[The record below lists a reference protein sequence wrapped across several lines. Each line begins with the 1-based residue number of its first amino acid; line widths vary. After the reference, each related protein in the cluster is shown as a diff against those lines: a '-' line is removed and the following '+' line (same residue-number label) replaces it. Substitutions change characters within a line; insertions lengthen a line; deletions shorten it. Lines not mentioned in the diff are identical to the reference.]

1 MKRFD
6 GQVVIVTGAGRG
18 IGLRIARAFGR
29 EGARLALL
37 DIDEAAVEKLAA
49 ELADGKV
56 DVLPLRTDVTV
67 GAEVRR
73 AVDAAVRRWQ
83 RVDVLVNNAGGFP
96 KIKATEDID
105 DDEWEQILRF
115 NLSSTFLCSKAVL
128 PIMKRQRSGR
138 IINMSSVVARGA
150 PVTVTSHYA
159 ASKAAILG
167 FTRHLAREVGADGI
181 TVNAVAPGTVAT
193 ERWKSLRTPEQIEKI
208 TASIPLRRPSE
219 PEEIA
224 EIVLY
229 LASEPAA
236 YITGA
241 TLDIN
246 GGLVM
251 L

>member
-1 MKRFD
+1 MDLTGKTAL
-6 GQVVIVTGAGRG
+6 VTGASRG
-18 IGLRIARAFGR
+18 IGPHLASAVARRGMNLVLTGR
-29 EGARLALL
+29 SGPELEAVAADQRKHGVRVVTVVADLL
-37 DIDEAAVEKLAA
+37 DDDA
-49 ELADGKV
+49 
-56 DVLPLRTDVTV
+56 RTLVI
-67 GAEVRR
+67 GATEREFGG
-73 AVDAAVRRWQ
+73 
-83 RVDVLVNNAGGFP
+83 VDVLVNNAGGFP

-105 DDEWEQILRF
+105 DEEWEQILRF

-167 FTRHLAREVGADGI
+167 FTRHLAREVGGDGI

-224 EIVLY
+224 EIVLF

-251 L
+251 Q

>member
-1 MKRFD
+1 MKQFE
-6 GQVVIVTGAGRG
+6 GQVVIVTGAARG

-29 EGARLALL
+29 EGARLGLL
-37 DIDEAAVEKLAA
+37 DIDGPAAETLAA
-49 ELADGKV
+49 ELGDGKV
-56 DVLPLRTDVTV
+56 ESLALKTDVTV

-73 AVDAAVRRWQ
+73 AVDTVARRWE

-96 KIKATEDID
+96 KIKATEEIG
-105 DDEWEQILRF
+105 DDEWDQIVRF

-128 PIMKRQRSGR
+128 PIMRRQRSGR
-138 IINMSSVVARGA
+138 IINMSSVVARSGA
-150 PVTVTSHYA
+150 VGVTSHYA
-159 ASKAAILG
+159 AAKAGILG
-167 FTRHLAREVGADGI
+167 FTRHLAREVGGDGI

-208 TASIPLRRPSE
+208 TANIPLGRPSE

-224 EIVLY
+224 EIVLF

>member
-1 MKRFD
+1 MKRFE

-29 EGARLALL
+29 EGARLGLL
-37 DIDEAAVEKLAA
+37 DIDAPAVEKLAA
-49 ELADGKV
+49 ELGDVKV
-56 DVLPLRTDVTV
+56 ESLALKTD
-67 GAEVRR
+67 
-73 AVDAAVRRWQ
+73 
-83 RVDVLVNNAGGFP
+83 
-96 KIKATEDID
+96 
-105 DDEWEQILRF
+105 

-128 PIMKRQRSGR
+128 PIMRRQRSGR
-138 IINMSSVVARGA
+138 IINMSSVVARSGA
-150 PVTVTSHYA
+150 VGVTSHYA
-159 ASKAAILG
+159 AAKAGILG
-167 FTRHLAREVGADGI
+167 FTRHLAREVGGDGI

-208 TASIPLRRPSE
+208 TANIPLRRPSQ

-224 EIVLY
+224 EIVLF

-236 YITGA
+236 YITGS